1 MFKENT
7 NRFYRHLGAK
17 AIEVTAH
24 PNMQEVEFYWQAI
37 WEMETR
43 HNEKA
48 EWIRREEK
56 GKEGTSDMKWMPI
69 KTTEFTSVLA
79 KTHNW
84 KSPGSDQIQNYWLKA
99 FPVTHSYIVEAFN
112 KIIEKPQQMPEWLTT
127 GITYLLPKSK
137 NTMDPKNYRPITC
150 LSTMYKMLTGIIAR
164 RISLYL
170 EEHNLLPEEQKGC
183 HPGSKGCK
191 DQLLISKAILED
203 CRRRKKNLNI
213 DWIDYQKAFDSAPQL
228 DRKVN
233 GTQSFS

>member
-56 GKEGTSDMKWMPI
+56 GREGTSNMKWMPI
-69 KTTEFTSVLA
+69 KTTEFTLVLA

-99 FPVTHSYIVEAFN
+99 FPVMQLYCRSF
-112 KIIEKPQQMPEWLTT
+112 QQNNRKTSTNARMA
-127 GITYLLPKSK
+127 
-137 NTMDPKNYRPITC
+137 DYR
-150 LSTMYKMLTGIIAR
+150 
-164 RISLYL
+164 
-170 EEHNLLPEEQKGC
+170 N
-183 HPGSKGCK
+183 
-191 DQLLISKAILED
+191 
-203 CRRRKKNLNI
+203 NI
-213 DWIDYQKAFDSAPQL
+213 PTS
-228 DRKVN
+228 
-233 GTQSFS
+233 